1 MTESSSAPAHVFVN
15 EHQETVQLF
24 PFAGGMAAVF
34 SRRSPVK
41 ETANEDA
48 AVLLSVDPT
57 SGVIAVADGC
67 GGMAS
72 GAMASRVAVEALMA
86 AVNPASGDEF
96 KLRTCIM
103 DGIEAANR
111 QVLQLGIGAATTL
124 AVAEISA
131 GTMRPFHVGDST
143 ILLVGNRGKVKL
155 LTRSHSP
162 VGYAI
167 QAGVISH
174 EEALHHEDLHLVSN
188 VVGDT
193 DTHVEVGSQ
202 RKMARR
208 DTLLVASDG
217 VFDNLHVD
225 EIVNIIRKGPLA
237 KVARQLATQAA
248 ERMKFTGVDQPSKP
262 DDLTFVLFRLNGT
275 RKPDEKNA
283 PGERVT

>member
-1 MTESSSAPAHVFVN
+1 MTEPSRESPRIFVN
-15 EHQETVQLF
+15 ANHDAVQLL
-24 PFAGGMAAVF
+24 PFAGGTAAVF

-48 AVLLSVDPT
+48 ALLLSVDPS

-72 GAMASRVAVEALMA
+72 GAMASRVAVEALMS
-86 AVNPASGDEF
+86 AVSVAGGDEV
-96 KLRTCIM
+96 KLRGCIM

-124 AVAEISA
+124 AVAEISGEA
-131 GTMRPFHVGDST
+131 MRPFHVGDST

-174 EEALHHEDLHLVSN
+174 EESLHHEDLHLVSN

-193 DTHVEVGSQ
+193 DTHIEVGSE
-202 RKMARR
+202 RSMARR

-217 VFDNLHVD
+217 VFDNLHLD
-225 EIVNIIRKGPLA
+225 EVVHIIRKGSLA
-237 KVARQLATQAA
+237 QAARQLATRAS
-248 ERMKFTGVDQPSKP
+248 ERMSSTEGDQPSKP
-262 DDLTFVLFRLNGT
+262 DDLTFVLFRLSG
-275 RKPDEKNA
+275 RKKS
-283 PGERVT
+283 